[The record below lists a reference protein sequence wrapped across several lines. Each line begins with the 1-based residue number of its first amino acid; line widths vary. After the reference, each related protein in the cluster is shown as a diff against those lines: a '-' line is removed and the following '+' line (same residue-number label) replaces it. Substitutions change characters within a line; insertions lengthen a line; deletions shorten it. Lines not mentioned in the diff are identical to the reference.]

1 MSQFASGQMDLKA
14 WRLFAEE
21 AIPRSVSEV
30 PEALKVV
37 QERRPVLIPDV
48 ADSSMWPWI
57 EPFEVGSV
65 LLVPLVIQDRVIG
78 IMALDNVETGQT
90 FTAAQVNL
98 AMTIGAQAATALEN
112 SRLFQAER
120 RQRELTEALEE
131 AAAVVSSTL
140 ELDRVLDRILEQVE
154 RVVAG
159 DAFNVMLVE
168 GDMAR
173 IARWRGYEPSE
184 ASGSVAAV
192 STPIASCPH
201 LQRMVGGDSV
211 VVPDVTADPNWGGEE
226 APRRWRSYVGA
237 PIVVTGLTV
246 GFLNVIGT
254 DLAQFGPEDAQR
266 LEIFARH
273 AATAIENAQLYQEV
287 RNHVDQLEERVQ
299 ERTAQI
305 QAQYARLEAILSSTG
320 DGVIVTDDEG
330 GILQVNRVAETWLTQ
345 TLPADEVKQL
355 RETTRDLVARVG
367 ERPEAVLE
375 LESIDLQITAAPIRE
390 PAGEGRAVVALHD
403 VSHLKELER
412 LKSRFVSNVSHEL
425 RTPITTIV
433 LYAKLIRN
441 HPESLEEYIDPLVRE
456 AEREAELVEN
466 ILQISR
472 LDAGRLEF
480 DPQPAG
486 LNRLVAESID
496 SLQMLAKNKGI
507 TLVDQFAQPEPVAW
521 ADPERL
527 QQVLNNLLENAIH
540 YTPEG
545 GHVAV
550 STGKRVTEGASW
562 VTVTIED
569 TGIGIPE
576 DERPHIFERFYRG
589 ERPRREQI
597 SGSGLGLAI
606 VQEIVELHG
615 GRVTVES
622 EVGSGSTFTVWLPP
636 SE

>member
-1 MSQFASGQMDLKA
+1 M
-14 WRLFAEE
+14 
-21 AIPRSVSEV
+21 
-30 PEALKVV
+30 
-37 QERRPVLIPDV
+37 LIPDV
-48 ADSSMWPWI
+48 TDSSMWPWI

-65 LLVPLVIQDRVIG
+65 LLVPLVVQDRVIG
-78 IMALDNVETGQT
+78 IMALDNVDTGQT
-90 FTAAQVNL
+90 FTDAQVNL

-120 RQRELTEALEE
+120 RQREVTEALEE

-154 RVVAG
+154 RVVSG

-168 GDMAR
+168 EDIAR
-173 IARWRGYEPSE
+173 IARWRGYDPSE
-184 ASGSVAAV
+184 ATGSVAAI

-201 LQRMVGGDSV
+201 LQRMISGDSV
-211 VVPDVTADPNWGGEE
+211 VVPDITADPDWSGEGE
-226 APRRWRSYVGA
+226 PHRWRSYVGA
-237 PIVVTGLTV
+237 PIIVTGLTV
-246 GFLNVIGT
+246 GFLNVLGT
-254 DLAQFGPEDAQR
+254 DMAQFGSEDAQR

-287 RNHVDQLEERVQ
+287 RNYADQLEERVQ

-320 DGVIVTDDEG
+320 DGVMVTDGEG
-330 GILQVNRVAETWLTQ
+330 KILQVNPVAETWLTQ
-345 TLPADEVKQL
+345 ALPADEVRQL
-355 RETTRDLVARVG
+355 RETTRELATRAS

-375 LESIDLQITAAPIRE
+375 LESIDLQISAAPIRE

-441 HPESLEEYIDPLVRE
+441 HPESLNDYIDPLVRE

-480 DPQPAG
+480 EPRPTR
-486 LNRLVAESID
+486 LNRLVGESID
-496 SLQMLAKNKGI
+496 SLEVLAKRQGL
-507 TLVDQFAQPEPVAW
+507 TLASQLAQPEPVAA

-527 QQVLNNLLENAIH
+527 QQVLNNLVENAIH
-540 YTPEG
+540 YTAEG
-545 GHVAV
+545 GEVVV
-550 STGKRVTEGASW
+550 STGRQQTEEETW
-562 VTVTIED
+562 VTVTVAD
-569 TGIGIPE
+569 SGIGIPE
-576 DERPHIFERFYRG
+576 DELPHVFERFYRG
-589 ERPRREQI
+589 EQPRREQI

-606 VQEIVELHG
+606 VKEIVELHG